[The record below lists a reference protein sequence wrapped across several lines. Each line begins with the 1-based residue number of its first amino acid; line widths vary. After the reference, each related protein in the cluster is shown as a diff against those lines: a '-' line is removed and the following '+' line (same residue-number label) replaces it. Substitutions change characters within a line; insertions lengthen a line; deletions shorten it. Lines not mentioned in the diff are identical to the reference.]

1 MKKKVIILVSAVIL
15 VLAGAFVIKEFS
27 TNCYDVDK
35 IVMYDSL
42 SSVEVSR
49 ESEIETIMDLLTG
62 HIRNAE
68 EVEVEEKDGGMFSF
82 EIEYK
87 NGSKDRVVIYSDDM
101 VYNEKGYDSSAVM
114 CAELR
119 EIFDRLK

>member
-27 TNCYDVDK
+27 TNCYDVER

-42 SSVEVSR
+42 SNVEVSR
-49 ESEIETIMDLLTG
+49 KSEIETIMDLLTE
-62 HIRNAE
+62 HILNAE

-87 NGSKDRVVIYSDDM
+87 NGSIDRVVIYSDDM
-101 VYNEKGYDSSAVM
+101 VYNGKGYDSSAVM

>member
-15 VLAGAFVIKEFS
+15 VLAGGFVIKEFS
-27 TNCYDVDK
+27 PNSYDVDK

-101 VYNEKGYDSSAVM
+101 VYNEKGYESSAEM
-114 CAELR
+114 CTELR